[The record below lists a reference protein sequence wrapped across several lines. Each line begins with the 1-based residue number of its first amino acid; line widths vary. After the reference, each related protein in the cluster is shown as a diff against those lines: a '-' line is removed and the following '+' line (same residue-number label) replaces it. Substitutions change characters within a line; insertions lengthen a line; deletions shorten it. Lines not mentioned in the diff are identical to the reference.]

1 MAAAQ
6 FWYPECGGQSL
17 RRTHPHRRDHLTPTT
32 SRRVGLLDGGLH
44 GSDQQRPSALS
55 LAADFSPA
63 LGSVAFAP
71 GVRLR
76 AIRHSRVEEEESTM
90 TQRKGARGRRKA
102 HHIPEVLTAAEPA
115 ALLKQT
121 MPRYP
126 TGLRNRFLIL
136 VMLDCGLGFRE

>member
-17 RRTHPHRRDHLTPTT
+17 RRTHPHRRDHLAPTT
-32 SRRVGLLDGGLH
+32 SRCVGLLDRGLH

-71 GVRLR
+71 GVRLPVEN
-76 AIRHSRVEEEESTM
+76 IRSC
-90 TQRKGARGRRKA
+90 RGIVQSVTLHTPDLAFQALRF
-102 HHIPEVLTAAEPA
+102 ENLQGSVL
-115 ALLKQT
+115 K
-121 MPRYP
+121 
-126 TGLRNRFLIL
+126 
-136 VMLDCGLGFRE
+136 